1 MGDALQS
8 LPQARGVWG
17 HARLGNFGFLHSQRS
32 ILVHFSRYF
41 LKFMSIRNKIDKKQ
55 GRQKIELNV

>member
-41 LKFMSIRNKIDKKQ
+41 LNGDFFVTYCTF
-55 GRQKIELNV
+55 G